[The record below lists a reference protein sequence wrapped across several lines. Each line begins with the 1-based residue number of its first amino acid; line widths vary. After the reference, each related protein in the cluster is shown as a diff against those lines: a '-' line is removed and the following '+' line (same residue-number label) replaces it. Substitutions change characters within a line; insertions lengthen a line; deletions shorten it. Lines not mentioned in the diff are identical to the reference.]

1 MESVDRF
8 RVKEPVILIADC
20 GHEAYNDIAQI
31 EQKRRNYLIRAKEKR
46 GILSGLKL
54 PDTPEFDVVF
64 SYFLYKHLTNRIRR
78 EPQRY
83 RWIPSKVHFDYIRN
97 ASDSSHPISFRVVGF
112 AVKEG
117 LYKAVIAN
125 LPPDRFS
132 VRFTA
137 NAGESRHLFRT

>member
-8 RVKEPVILIADC
+8 RIKVADR

-54 PDTPEFDVVF
+54 PDTPEFDAVF
-64 SYFLYKHLTNRIRR
+64 SYFLYKHLTNRIHR

-97 ASDSSHPISFRVVGF
+97 ASDSLYPISFRVVRF

-117 LYKAVIAN
+117 LYKTVITN
-125 LPPDRFS
+125 LPPDLFS
-132 VRFTA
+132 VRFTT

>member
-1 MESVDRF
+1 MEPDDRF
-8 RVKEPVILIADC
+8 RIKVADR

-54 PDTPEFDVVF
+54 PDTPEFDAVF

-97 ASDSSHPISFRVVGF
+97 ASDSLYPISFRVVRF

-117 LYKAVIAN
+117 LYKTVITN

-132 VRFTA
+132 VRFTT